1 MIAFLSIIVCV
12 IGLIV
17 YLIGTNGK
25 AAELGRL
32 AFFAGLFAFL
42 LQFGPQTVSLLR

>member
-17 YLIGTNGK
+17 YLISTNAK
-25 AAELGRL
+25 AAELGRIG
-32 AFFAGLFAFL
+32 FFAGLLTFL
-42 LQFGPQTVSLLR
+42 LQAGPETVSFLR